1 MSDKII
7 TTVGYDSYMNTIT
20 EIPDEVLGA
29 LHWSEEN
36 EIEWIIEGSKQ
47 PRPEWRGFLFF
58 RKP

>member
-1 MSDKII
+1 MPDKII

-36 EIEWIIEGSKQ
+36 EIEWIIEGNQ
-47 PRPEWRGFLFF
+47 VRV
-58 RKP
+58 RKIEPTE

>member
-36 EIEWIIEGSKQ
+36 EIE
-47 PRPEWRGFLFF
+47 
-58 RKP
+58 